1 MTNTWKHRRAGTV
14 ALAVLTAAV
23 ALGITSMAV
32 AARDKTVPAP
42 CGTRTAPP
50 ATYTHVIWIWMENH
64 SAGQVVGSRSAPYI
78 TSLATSCGLAANYT
92 AITHPS
98 LPNYIAA
105 TSGATQGITDDDS
118 PPTHRLAAV
127 SIFEQAASG
136 KSYEENMPAPCA
148 LNDSGRYAVRHNPA
162 AYYTRVAATCIRD

>member
-1 MTNTWKHRRAGTV
+1 MSNTWRRRRAGTV
-14 ALAVLTAAV
+14 ALAVVTVAAALAAV
-23 ALGITSMAV
+23 SMAW
-32 AARDKTVPAP
+32 AARDKTVASP
-42 CGTRTAPP
+42 CGTRTGPP

-78 TSLATSCGLAANYT
+78 TSLAKSCGLAANYT

-105 TSGATQGITDDDS
+105 TSGATQGISDDNS
-118 PPTHRLAAV
+118 PTTHRLAAV
-127 SIFEQAASG
+127 SIFEQAASA

-148 LNDSGRYAVRHNPA
+148 LNDSGRYGVRHNPA
-162 AYYTRVAATCIRD
+162 AYYTRIAATCTR